1 MEAESSFVCNSGGLP
16 RHLARL
22 TEIIY
27 NIFCGNGISTKA
39 EIGQGTVF
47 YHHGVG
53 CVIHELCII
62 GENCRIFGNVTIGCK
77 WTENQ
82 KPRLP
87 PKIGNHVMIGA
98 GAVIL
103 GDISVGDYSIIGANA
118 VFRRHACEFYCSWS
132 SGCH

>member
-82 KPRLP
+82 KPGLP

-103 GDISVGDYSIIGANA
+103 GDISIGDYSIIGANA